1 MGNAKRRRAGL
12 RETARWTVL
21 GSLGGLAAVVA
32 EQRREQLLPWVK
44 KLLGEAAAFQEWLT
58 TGAAQLREEGE
69 DLWAEA
75 RQAARDQAAARLTLE
90 QTEAELRA
98 RLEQLEQ
105 EAPRG

>member
-1 MGNAKRRRAGL
+1 MGIAKRRRASL
-12 RETARWTVL
+12 RESARWTLL
-21 GSLGGLAAVVA
+21 GSLGGLAAVMA

-44 KLLGEAAAFQEWLT
+44 KALGEAAAFQEWLT

-69 DLWAEA
+69 DLWVAAREA
-75 RQAARDQAAARLTLE
+75 ARAQAATRLALE

-98 RLEQLEQ
+98 RLAQLDQ